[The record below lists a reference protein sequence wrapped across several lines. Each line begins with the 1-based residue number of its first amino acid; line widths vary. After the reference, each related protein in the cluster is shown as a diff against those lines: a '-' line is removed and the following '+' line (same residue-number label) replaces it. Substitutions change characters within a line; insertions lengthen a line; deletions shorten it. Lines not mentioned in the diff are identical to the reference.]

1 MHISP
6 EHKLRKLGSHYM
18 IVDVCADN
26 ANLTNIFVLN
36 DTAAFLWQSVEN
48 SYFDA
53 DTLVALLCDSYDVA
67 PKQAREDVDSML
79 DQWARLGL
87 VID

>member
-1 MHISP
+1 MHISS

-18 IVDVCADN
+18 IVDV
-26 ANLTNIFVLN
+26 
-36 DTAAFLWQSVEN
+36 WQSVEN

-67 PKQAREDVDSML
+67 PKQAREDVDSVL